1 MKKGGHM
8 IHYVGSFSN
17 LELQN
22 GRCLKC
28 QRRHYLV
35 ISKHKWPCNTLFP
48 TLYRLM
54 ISS

>member
-22 GRCLKC
+22 GAIIWSFVNING
-28 QRRHYLV
+28 HV
-35 ISKHKWPCNTLFP
+35 IRYFP
-48 TLYRLM
+48 HFKGQ
-54 ISS
+54 